1 MTSIIY
7 LLLSLFLLLFLKA
20 KKIFPK
26 HNYRRIPGPWTL
38 PIIGSLHHFIGSGLP
53 HHALRNLS
61 QRHGHLMFL
70 QVGERPTVVISSREG
85 ARIII
90 KTCESTFC
98 DRPTSPTT
106 KIFTYGGKDLVL
118 SPYGDYWREIRKI
131 ITSGFLSPKR
141 VQSFRSI
148 REEEISDL
156 IQLISSMSSRM
167 HTINLS
173 DMMSVMANNVSVR
186 AISGSKSKHK
196 ILFVNELQRSAE
208 LAAGFCL
215 ANLFPSFGILSMISK
230 QVRKAEKCHTAIDQL
245 LENLIQDRRESED
258 DKDADDL
265 LSLLLRHLDEHPN
278 NSISMDTAKTIL
290 FSAVGGGTHTTGAVL
305 EWVMSELVKNPT
317 VMKKAQDEV
326 RQLQGR
332 KIITEVDLAEL
343 NFLRLVIKETLRLHP
358 VAPLIP
364 RVCPDTLNILN
375 HEVPKGTTLIVN
387 MWAVGRDPTNWKDP
401 EEFRPE
407 RFAEGNDHYLD
418 SIAMDLEFFPF
429 GAGRRNCPG
438 KFFGSAIVELTVA
451 NLLYHFNWELPC
463 GLKPEQ
469 LDMTENFGISIRR
482 KSSLLLHALPHTS
495 R

>member
-53 HHALRNLS
+53 HHALLNLS

-186 AISGSKSKHK
+186 AISGSKSKHE

-245 LENLIQDRRESED
+245 LENLIQDRRASED
-258 DKDADDL
+258 DKEADDL

-278 NSISMDTAKTIL
+278 NSISMDTAKAIL

-317 VMKKAQDEV
+317 VMKKAQDEEGT
-326 RQLQGR
+326 QQTG
-332 KIITEVDLAEL
+332 KIQKSSDQKVEESRMFDINNDWS
-343 NFLRLVIKETLRLHP
+343 ET
-358 VAPLIP
+358 
-364 RVCPDTLNILN
+364 
-375 HEVPKGTTLIVN
+375 
-387 MWAVGRDPTNWKDP
+387 
-401 EEFRPE
+401 
-407 RFAEGNDHYLD
+407 
-418 SIAMDLEFFPF
+418 
-429 GAGRRNCPG
+429 
-438 KFFGSAIVELTVA
+438 
-451 NLLYHFNWELPC
+451 PC
-463 GLKPEQ
+463 GYAVRL
-469 LDMTENFGISIRR
+469 MT
-482 KSSLLLHALPHTS
+482 P
-495 R
+495 